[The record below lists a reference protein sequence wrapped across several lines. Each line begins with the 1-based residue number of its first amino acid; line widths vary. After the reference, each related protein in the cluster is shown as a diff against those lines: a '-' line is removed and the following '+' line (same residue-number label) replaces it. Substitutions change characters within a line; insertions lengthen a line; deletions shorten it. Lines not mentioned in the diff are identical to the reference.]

1 VLHSKL
7 LLLYFEFSWESLGK
21 RVDDDE
27 HAAAS
32 HLLLLL
38 LLLLLPRISLCANPK
53 SSLAKSFS
61 GIISFASLC
70 VSSYGGF
77 HLPPPPPPPPCC
89 GVFARRLFLW
99 HHVRE

>member
-1 VLHSKL
+1 MLCCKL

-21 RVDDDE
+21 RVDDDDE

-32 HLLLLL
+32 HLLLL

-53 SSLAKSFS
+53 SSVAKSFS

-77 HLPPPPPPPPCC
+77 HLPPPPPPPCR